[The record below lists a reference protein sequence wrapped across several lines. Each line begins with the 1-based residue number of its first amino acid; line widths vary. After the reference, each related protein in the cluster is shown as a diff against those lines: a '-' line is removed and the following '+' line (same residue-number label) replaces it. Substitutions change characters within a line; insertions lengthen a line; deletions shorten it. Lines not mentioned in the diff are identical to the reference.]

1 MYRQLFDDT
10 IPQSPPSTVDIDYSL
25 GRARRRT
32 RTRRVLAAAGAA
44 VTVIAL
50 AAGTVVAVGGSPLPR
65 TDAATPASSQPV
77 PPADIDRYYPRDLE
91 FYRRFRWDAVSFA
104 RTPKDLRAA
113 VEESTAV
120 ILARIIDV
128 RPTRRIGDPEI
139 GMAAFVL
146 QPVEVIAGRL
156 RPELAGVVEVEFFG
170 LPEDPAGLAELR
182 GSLPNGLAL
191 WFLRWQGEPPPNP
204 KPDAPSPDPVA
215 DLTRYTTA
223 HPAMVF
229 APGPDGLVSAFFLND
244 PTFTADRAPGEA
256 LGFGRLSELVAAL
269 RSR

>member
-25 GRARRRT
+25 ARARRRT
-32 RTRRVLAAAGAA
+32 RIRRVLAAAGAA

-50 AAGTVVAVGGSPLPR
+50 AAGTVVAVGGSPLPPP
-65 TDAATPASSQPV
+65 DAATPASSQPV
-77 PPADIDRYYPRDLE
+77 PPADIDRYDPRDLE

-113 VEESTAV
+113 VDESTAV

-128 RPTRRIGDPEI
+128 RPTRRIGNPEI

-182 GSLPNGLAL
+182 RSLPNGLAL
-191 WFLRWQGEPPPNP
+191 WFLRWQGEPPPDP
-204 KPDAPSPDPVA
+204 KPDAPPDTVA
-215 DLTRYTTA
+215 DPRRYTA
-223 HPAMVF
+223 LHAAMVF
-229 APGPDGLVSAFFLND
+229 APGPDGAVSAFVLSE
-244 PTFTADRAPGEA
+244 PTLTADRAPGEA